1 MYYRMLFIR
10 PFVCLFLLMGLHSIA
25 QSQHIVVTDSSR
37 QMRYEELFSTLERR
51 DTVTFFYNLEWFADK
66 TVHPTVATLPLADA
80 LHRICS
86 LCGLDF
92 VVIDKH
98 SVVFIPGKNGAENRV
113 QDDAGVMLIGN
124 LLESGKYPRATVT
137 GTISDGT
144 TGGPL
149 PGAIVS
155 VEKLRAHAV
164 TNREG
169 KYSLVLPAGQHL
181 LSVKYVGYQD
191 LAIRIHVVGD
201 GECNLDA
208 FEKSLQLQAVVI
220 TDQRA
225 ANNVSRTQMS
235 ALRLDAK
242 TIRELPVSLG
252 ETDIIKSITLLPGVQ
267 SVGEF
272 GSGFIVRGG
281 NTDQNL
287 VLVEDVPLFNSSH
300 LFGLNSAINPDLIS
314 GVTLFKAGIPARYGE
329 RSSSVMAVKLGGT
342 NAKTV
347 KARGGIG
354 LLNSRLALEIP
365 LFKHKA
371 NLLIGGRTSYSDWLL
386 QKLPDID
393 LQNSSA
399 GFYDLNG
406 VLTVDAGKHNKLS
419 FSGYYSNDRF
429 AFSRETKYRYSNMLA
444 SARWTHIFS
453 SKISTSLMTGMS
465 RYLFGM
471 KELDTLNPY
480 DGNRVDFGIDYSNV
494 KWVFNWF
501 PGNRHS
507 VELGINGI
515 LYRNHPGKLLPYGG
529 QSLVISRSVDDEKG
543 VEAAV
548 YVSDDIEFSSR
559 FSTEAGLRVVRF
571 SLLGP
576 GNEYQY
582 ADGLP
587 RTTETIT
594 DTLHYD
600 SSTEIA
606 LQFGIEP
613 RLALRFSLDEQ
624 RSFKLSYTRI
634 HQFVNLLSNTSVISP
649 TDTWKLSDTY
659 LMPVVSDQVAA
670 GYFHNLRDNTIEAS
684 AEIYI
689 KRLQNLPEYK
699 NGARLLLNDHLATDV
714 ITASGY
720 SYGIELYLKKN
731 NGYLTG
737 WVSYTY
743 SRTKEKTSGTVVAEM
758 INGNRYFSS
767 NFDIPHNLVVNLNY
781 HFTRRWRASA
791 TFTCHTGRPVTL
803 PELRYT
809 FDGKQVIW
817 YSDRN
822 KYRLPAYHRLDVAI
836 TRDQSLKLNHKWKS
850 SWTLSVVNLYGR
862 NNAYSAFY
870 AREDARTWNYSG
882 NYSLYKLY
890 ILGVPLPTI
899 TYNFNF

>member
-1 MYYRMLFIR
+1 MHFGTLIKQSLT
-10 PFVCLFLLMGLHSIA
+10 CLILITGLQTMA
-25 QSQHIVVTDSSR
+25 QSQRILPTDTSR
-37 QMRYEELFSTLERR
+37 LVSYEELFSALGQR
-51 DTVTFFYNLEWFADK
+51 DTILFYYQPEWFAGK
-66 TVHPTVATLPLADA
+66 TVHPSIASLTLTDA
-80 LHRICS
+80 LRRVGS
-86 LCGLDF
+86 LSGLDF
-92 VVIDKH
+92 VVIDNH
-98 SVVFIPGKNGAENRV
+98 SVVFVPRESSAENRV
-113 QDDAGVMLIGN
+113 QDDAGVMVIGN
-124 LLESGKYPRATVT
+124 LLQSGKFPRATVT
-137 GTISDGT
+137 GTITDGT

-181 LSVKYVGYQD
+181 LTVKYVGYQD
-191 LAIRIHVVGD
+191 LAARIRVVSD
-201 GECNLDA
+201 GECNLDI

-225 ANNVSRTQMS
+225 GMNISRTQMS

-314 GVTLFKAGIPARYGE
+314 GVTLYKAGIPARYGE
-329 RSSSVMAVKLGGT
+329 RSSSVMAVKLGGS
-342 NAKTV
+342 NSKTM
-347 KARGGIG
+347 KAHGGIG
-354 LLNSRLALEIP
+354 LLNSRLAVEVP
-365 LFKHKA
+365 LLKQKV
-371 NLLIGGRTSYSDWLL
+371 NILLGGRTSYSDWLL

-406 VLTVDAGKHNKLS
+406 VLTIDAGKHDKLS
-419 FSGYYSNDRF
+419 FSGYYSSDRF
-429 AFSRETKYRYSNMLA
+429 AFSRETNYRYSNLLA
-444 SARWTHIFS
+444 SARFTHIFS
-453 SKISTSLMTGMS
+453 SKVSTSLITGMS

-480 DGNRVDFGIDYSNV
+480 DGNRVDFGIDYNNV
-494 KWVFNWF
+494 KWALNWF

-515 LYRNHPGKLLPYGG
+515 LYRNHPGELLPYGG
-529 QSLVISRSVDDEKG
+529 QSLVLPRRVNDEKG

-548 YVSDDIEFSSR
+548 YLSDDIEFSSR
-559 FSTEAGLRVVRF
+559 FSIEAGVRVVRF

-576 GNEYQY
+576 GYEYLY
-582 ADGLP
+582 AGGLP
-587 RTTETIT
+587 RTVENIR
-594 DTLHYD
+594 DTLYFG
-600 SSTEIA
+600 SNTEITTHY
-606 LQFGIEP
+606 GIEP
-613 RLALRFSLDEQ
+613 RLSLRFSLDEQ

-634 HQFVNLLSNTSVISP
+634 DQFVNLLSNTSVISP

-659 LMPVVSDQVAA
+659 LQPVVSDQLAA
-670 GYFHNLRDNTIEAS
+670 GYFHNLRNNTVEAS
-684 AEIYI
+684 AEVYF

-699 NGARLLLNDHLATDV
+699 NGASLLLNDHLATDV

-720 SYGIELYLKKN
+720 SYGLELFLKKN
-731 NGYLTG
+731 SGDLTG
-737 WVSYTY
+737 WISYTY
-743 SRTKEKTSGTVVAEM
+743 SRSMEKTDGTALIEM
-758 INGNRYFSS
+758 INGNRYFPS

-781 HFTRRWRASA
+781 HLTRRWRASA

-809 FDGKQVIW
+809 FDGKQIIW

-836 TRDQSLKLNHKWKS
+836 TRDQSLKLNRKWKS

-870 AREDARTWNYSG
+870 AREDPRTWNYSG

>member
-1 MYYRMLFIR
+1 M
-10 PFVCLFLLMGLHSIA
+10 A
-25 QSQHIVVTDSSR
+25 QSQSLLPADTNRLMSF
-37 QMRYEELFSTLERR
+37 EELFRSIGQR
-51 DTVTFFYNLEWFADK
+51 DIITFYYQPGWFAGK
-66 TVHPTVATLPLADA
+66 KVHPSVATLPLADA
-80 LHRICS
+80 LRRVCS
-86 LCGLDF
+86 LSGLDF
-92 VVIDKH
+92 VVIDNR
-98 SVVFIPGKNGAENRV
+98 SVVFIPRESNAESRV
-113 QDDAGVMLIGN
+113 QDDAGVMVIGN
-124 LLESGKYPRATVT
+124 LLESGKYSRATVS
-137 GTISDGT
+137 GTITDGT
-144 TGGPL
+144 TGSPL
-149 PGAIVS
+149 PGAIVA
-155 VEKLRAHAV
+155 VEKLSIHAV
-164 TNREG
+164 TNRDG
-169 KYSLVLPAGQHL
+169 KYSFVLPAGQHTL
-181 LSVKYVGYQD
+181 TVKYVGYQD
-191 LAIRIHVVGD
+191 LAVKIRVVGD
-201 GECNLDA
+201 GECNLDV

-225 ANNVSRTQMS
+225 DKNISRTQMS
-235 ALRLDAK
+235 AFRLDAK
-242 TIRELPVSLG
+242 TIKELPVTLG

-314 GVTLFKAGIPARYGE
+314 GVTLYKAGIPARYGE
-329 RSSSVMAVKLGGT
+329 RSSSVMAVKLGGS

-354 LLNSRLALEIP
+354 LLNSRLTLEIP
-365 LFKHKA
+365 MFKQKV
-371 NLLIGGRTSYSDWLL
+371 NLLLGGRTSYSDWLL
-386 QKLPDID
+386 QKLPDLD

-406 VLTVDAGKHNKLS
+406 LLNIDAGKHDKLS
-419 FSGYYSNDRF
+419 FSGYYSSDRF
-429 AFSRETKYRYSNMLA
+429 SFSRETNYLYSNLLA

-453 SKISTSLMTGMS
+453 SKVSTSLMTGMS
-465 RYLFGM
+465 RYQFGM

-480 DGNRVDFGIDYSNV
+480 DGNRVDFGIDYNNL
-494 KWVFNWF
+494 KWAVNWF

-507 VELGINGI
+507 VEFGINGI
-515 LYRNHPGKLLPYGG
+515 LYRNHPGELLPYGG
-529 QSLVISRSVDDEKG
+529 QSLVVSRSVDDEKG
-543 VEAAV
+543 VETAM
-548 YVSDDIEFSSR
+548 YLSDDIEFSSR
-559 FSTEAGLRVVRF
+559 FSVEAGFRAVRF

-576 GNEYQY
+576 GYEYVY
-582 ADGLP
+582 ANGLP
-587 RTTETIT
+587 RSTETIT
-594 DTLHYD
+594 DTLYYGNN
-600 SSTEIA
+600 TEIA
-606 LQFGIEP
+606 THFGIEP
-613 RLALRFSLDEQ
+613 RIALRFSPDEK

-634 HQFVNLLSNTSVISP
+634 DQFVNLLSNTSVISP

-659 LMPVVSDQVAA
+659 LLPVVSDQVAA
-670 GYFHNLRDNTIEAS
+670 GYFRNLRDNTVEAS
-684 AEIYI
+684 AEIYY
-689 KRLQNLPEYK
+689 KKLQNLPEYK
-699 NGARLLLNDHLATDV
+699 NGASLLLNDHLATDV
-714 ITASGY
+714 LTASGY

-731 NGYLTG
+731 AGNLTG
-737 WVSYTY
+737 WISYTY
-743 SRTKEKTSGTVVAEM
+743 SRTKEKTSGTAVSEM

-836 TRDQSLKLNHKWKS
+836 TRDQSLKLSRKWKS

-870 AREDARTWNYSG
+870 AREDTRTWNYSG